1 MVSKKGK
8 KPIKKQNQKQKQRQN
23 QKQQVNVNVKIDQS
37 KKGASSRAKT
47 IIQRV
52 GPQIVMTS
60 AGSFPQRTLES
71 NTQYNQLASIM
82 EKIVENER
90 YKASRGNAL
99 EAVREQRI
107 SKLEA
112 NTQGNGLSR
121 VKSNND
127 REEMSSIDLTE
138 DEEEEEE
145 EEEQDEIDVIVPQDL
160 DPNMSV
166 YDEDTIVSERSNPIN
181 KIKEKADKY
190 EKLIEE
196 EEAIKDRYEIIPEEP
211 KTFPYPTNL
220 PDDYRQRYFN
230 IESGR
235 WNLNRN
241 ARRQKG
247 GYRMKELSDAHYK
260 KNM

>member
-1 MVSKKGK
+1 MVAKKVK
-8 KPIKKQNQKQKQRQN
+8 KPIKRQN
-23 QKQQVNVNVKIDQS
+23 QKQLVNVNVKIDQS
-37 KKGASSRAKT
+37 KKGASSRPKT

-60 AGSFPQRTLES
+60 AGSYSFPQRTLES

-112 NTQGNGLSR
+112 NTQGNGLAK
-121 VKSNND
+121 VKINND
-127 REEMSSIDLTE
+127 IETMSTLTR
-138 DEEEEEE
+138 DEEEEE
-145 EEEQDEIDVIVPQDL
+145 DEVDVIVPQYL

-166 YDEDTIVSERSNPIN
+166 YGEDTVVSERSNPIN

-190 EKLIEE
+190 EELVEE
-196 EEAIKDRYEIIPEEP
+196 EEP
-211 KTFPYPTNL
+211 KGYPYPTIL
-220 PDDYRQRYFN
+220 PNDYRERYFN
-230 IESGR
+230 TETGR
-235 WNLNRN
+235 WNLNKN
-241 ARRQKG
+241 IRRQKA
-247 GYRMKELSDAHYK
+247 YLMKEMSDRHYNNK
-260 KNM
+260 KM

>member
-1 MVSKKGK
+1 MVAKKVK

-23 QKQQVNVNVKIDQS
+23 QKQLVNVNVKIDQS
-37 KKGASSRAKT
+37 KKGASSRPKT

-60 AGSFPQRTLES
+60 AGSYSSFPQRTLES

-112 NTQGNGLSR
+112 NTQGNGLAK
-121 VKSNND
+121 VKINND
-127 REEMSSIDLTE
+127 REIEQMSTLTR

-145 EEEQDEIDVIVPQDL
+145 EEDEVDVIVPQDI

-181 KIKEKADKY
+181 KIKEKADK
-190 EKLIEE
+190 
-196 EEAIKDRYEIIPEEP
+196 
-211 KTFPYPTNL
+211 
-220 PDDYRQRYFN
+220 
-230 IESGR
+230 
-235 WNLNRN
+235 
-241 ARRQKG
+241 
-247 GYRMKELSDAHYK
+247 
-260 KNM
+260 